1 MSEKKEIVIKLTD
14 EQRQQIKDATG
25 QDLTELKVGLF
36 DAANPLEDR
45 ANPFGFAVEE
55 RANPFGLVEER
66 ANPFGLVEDRANP
79 FGLVEDRANPL
90 KLDI

>member
-25 QDLTELKVGLF
+25 KELTELKVGLF
-36 DAANPLEDR
+36 DSGNPLED
-45 ANPFGFAVEE
+45 
-55 RANPFGLVEER
+55 R

-79 FGLVEDRANPL
+79 FGLVEDRANPFGGVEERANPFGL
-90 KLDI
+90 VEDRANPFSVD

>member
-36 DAANPLEDR
+36 DAANPLE
-45 ANPFGFAVEE
+45 
-55 RANPFGLVEER
+55 ER

-79 FGLVEDRANPL
+79 FGLVEDRANPFGL
-90 KLDI
+90 VEDRANPLALDIE